1 MTSENVNKYDALKK
15 ILEQEF
21 PLNKLVTLQEMVE
34 RVSKVSNV
42 RVRADRTVEDYY
54 ELGIDNVNEEGVLVV
69 PDNPKKFKPANASAI
84 ESQRLHRGD
93 LIFGYRGKMGKV
105 GLIDDEFNIPVV
117 TNNGMIRI
125 RFSDD
130 RRDETPRYIQTYL
143 ESPLIRTFLDSMLE
157 DRNGV
162 KMLSVETI
170 EALPIPYFEE
180 MAGITKFS
188 TIINRRKSIT
198 LAVKKVID
206 EAESL
211 LKKRKAFESEAISL
225 QVKPLDELSKVNGDD
240 HVAEE
245 SLKQLKMQLKRLSK
259 MQASDSVLLQEF
271 IKFGKE

>member
-1 MTSENVNKYDALKK
+1 MSLEKEKKYMSLRS

-21 PLNKLVTLQEMVE
+21 SPDKIVTLQEIIE

-42 RVRADRTVEDYY
+42 RVRTVREIEDYY
-54 ELGIDNVNEEGVLVV
+54 ELGVDDVNEEGVLVV
-69 PDNPKKFKPANASAI
+69 PSNPKKFTPANASAV

-93 LIFGYRGKMGKV
+93 LIFGYRGKMGRV
-105 GLIDDEFNIPVV
+105 GLVNEEFNTPIV

-125 RFSDD
+125 RFPDD
-130 RRDETPRYIQTYL
+130 RLDETPSYVQTYL

-157 DRNGV
+157 DRKGV
-162 KMLSVETI
+162 KVLSVETI
-170 EALPIPYFEE
+170 ESLPIPYFEE

-198 LAVKKVID
+198 LAVKKVIV

-211 LKKRKAFESEAISL
+211 LQKRKAFESEAISL
-225 QVKPLDELSKVNGDD
+225 QVKPLDELSKVNSND

-245 SLKQLKMQLKRLSK
+245 SLKQLKMQLERLSK
-259 MQASDSVLLQEF
+259 VQPSDSVLLQEF
-271 IKFGKE
+271 NS

>member
-21 PLNKLVTLQEMVE
+21 PLDKLVTLQEMVE

-54 ELGIDNVNEEGVLVV
+54 ELGIDDVNEEGVLVV

-170 EALPIPYFEE
+170 EALPIPYFGE
-180 MAGITKFS
+180 MLGITKFS
-188 TIINRRKSIT
+188 TLVNRRKSIT
-198 LAVKKVID
+198 LAVRAVIE
-206 EAESL
+206 EAEL
-211 LKKRKAFESEAISL
+211 LLSKRKAFESESISL
-225 QVKPLDELSKVNGDD
+225 QTKSLEELSVINNKD
-240 HVAEE
+240 HVTKDFLDQMK
-245 SLKQLKMQLKRLSK
+245 LKLAFLGGTKPSE
-259 MQASDSVLLQEF
+259 SVLLQEF
-271 IKFGKE
+271 VEFGKE

>member
-1 MTSENVNKYDALKK
+1 MASENVNKYNALKK
-15 ILEQEF
+15 ILEQDF
-21 PLNKLVTLQEMVE
+21 PPDKLVTLREMVQ

-54 ELGIDNVNEEGVLVV
+54 ELGINDVNEEGLLVV
-69 PDNPKKFKPANASAI
+69 PDDPRMLKPANASAV

-105 GLIDDEFNIPVV
+105 GLIDDEFDVPVV

-125 RFSDD
+125 RFTEE
-130 RRDETPRYIQTYL
+130 RTDETPRYIQTYL

-162 KMLSVETI
+162 KVFSVETI
-170 EALPIPYFEE
+170 EALPIPNFEE

-188 TIINRRKSIT
+188 TLINRRKSIT
-198 LAVKKVID
+198 LAVKNVIE

-211 LKKRKAFESEAISL
+211 LQKRKVFESEAISL
-225 QVKPLDELSKVNGDD
+225 QVRPLDELSKVNSED
-240 HVAEE
+240 HMTEE
-245 SLKQLKMQLKRLSK
+245 RLKQLKIQLEALANIQS
-259 MQASDSVLLQEF
+259 SDSVLLLE
-271 IKFGKE
+271 FGKE

>member
-1 MTSENVNKYDALKK
+1 MPAERVKKFIAMEK

-21 PLNKLVTLQEMVE
+21 PIEKLVSLREMVAS
-34 RVSKVSNV
+34 VSKVSNV
-42 RVRADRTVEDYY
+42 RVRTRTIEDYY
-54 ELGIDNVNEEGVLVV
+54 ELGIDDVNDEGVLVV
-69 PDNPKKFKPANASAI
+69 PSNPKKFTPANASAV

-105 GLIDDEFNIPVV
+105 GLIDDEFDTPIV

-130 RRDETPRYIQTYL
+130 RLNETPSYVQTYL

-157 DRNGV
+157 DRKGV
-162 KMLSVETI
+162 KVLSVETI

-198 LAVKKVID
+198 LAVKKVIE

-211 LKKRKAFESEAISL
+211 LQKRKAFESEAISL
-225 QVKPLDELSKVNGDD
+225 QEKPLDALSKVNSDD

-245 SLKQLKMQLKRLSK
+245 SLNQLKMQLERLSK
-259 MQASDSVLLQEF
+259 VQPSDSVLLQEF
-271 IKFGKE
+271 NG

>member
-1 MTSENVNKYDALKK
+1 MASEKVKRYNALKK

-21 PLNKLVTLQEMVE
+21 PHGKLVSLQEMVE

-42 RVRADRTVEDYY
+42 RVRDIRPVEDYY
-54 ELGIDNVNEEGVLVV
+54 ELGIDDVNDEGLLTI
-69 PDNPKKFKPANASAI
+69 PDEPKQFKPANASAI

-105 GLIDDEFNIPVV
+105 GLINDEFNVPVV

-125 RFSDD
+125 RLTED

-162 KMLSVETI
+162 KVLNVETI

-180 MAGITKFS
+180 MLGMTKFS
-188 TIINRRKSIT
+188 TLVNRRKNIT
-198 LAVKKVID
+198 LAVTKVIE
-206 EAESL
+206 EAEL
-211 LKKRKAFESEAISL
+211 LLSKRKAFESESISL
-225 QVKPLDELSKVNGDD
+225 QTKSSDEMSKINEED
-240 HVAEE
+240 HSIKDTINDLEKKLEWLGGISPSE
-245 SLKQLKMQLKRLSK
+245 S
-259 MQASDSVLLQEF
+259 VFLQEF
-271 IKFGKE
+271 EY